1 MAAQWFFDSNQPF
14 CLWWNFWS
22 SSGSLMQNYR
32 ESWDLNL
39 LKRLP
44 GQSARKCALKSIT
57 YITRK
62 SHKKQVTALGIL
74 IHKSEALLLPLPM
87 DMCRGSPAGW
97 TSLASDSGVGSGK
110 GASSSSMML
119 MLTK

>member
-1 MAAQWFFDSNQPF
+1 MEFMVLKWFINAK
-14 CLWWNFWS
+14 
-22 SSGSLMQNYR
+22 
-32 ESWDLNL
+32 
-39 LKRLP
+39 LKRVL
-44 GQSARKCALKSIT
+44 GSQFIKETTRSKCKKMRIEK
-57 YITRK
+57 YNITRK

-74 IHKSEALLLPLPM
+74 IHKSEAVLLPLPM
-87 DMCRGSPAGW
+87 DMCWGSPAGW